1 MRPGFMR
8 WGLHTMMSTG
18 TDILTLST
26 FVSGLIIWNIA
37 VFVAVWLFAALYNNI
52 KE

>member
-1 MRPGFMR
+1 
-8 WGLHTMMSTG
+8 MMSTG